1 MKFHTR
7 TRYGL
12 RTMIEIA
19 AGDKDCGVYQKDIAQ
34 NQSISVKYLD
44 QIINS
49 LKVAGLITNVKG
61 KKSGYQLTRPAAQIT
76 MLDIHN
82 AFEFGICVVD
92 CTNKSFHCDKRGSC
106 AAEDFWGNLNNKII
120 DHFRSVTLEELAA
133 EQKQIN
139 LKHQPEGIS

>member
-61 KKSGYQLTRPAAQIT
+61 K
-76 MLDIHN
+76 
-82 AFEFGICVVD
+82 
-92 CTNKSFHCDKRGSC
+92 
-106 AAEDFWGNLNNKII
+106 
-120 DHFRSVTLEELAA
+120 
-133 EQKQIN
+133 
-139 LKHQPEGIS
+139 